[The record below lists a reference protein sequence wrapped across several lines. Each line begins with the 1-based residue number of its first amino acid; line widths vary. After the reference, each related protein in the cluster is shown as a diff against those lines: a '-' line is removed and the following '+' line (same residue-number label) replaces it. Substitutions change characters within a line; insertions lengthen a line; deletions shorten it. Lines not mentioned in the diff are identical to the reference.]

1 MVPHDVQ
8 DAEEQVV
15 CLLLKKIEKK
25 KQVITQNVENI
36 FCIKYILF
44 IK

>member
-8 DAEEQVV
+8 DTEEQVV
-15 CLLLKKIEKK
+15 CLLLKKQTKK
-25 KQVITQNVENI
+25 VIAQNVENI

>member
-25 KQVITQNVENI
+25 KTSDNSE
-36 FCIKYILF
+36 C
-44 IK
+44 